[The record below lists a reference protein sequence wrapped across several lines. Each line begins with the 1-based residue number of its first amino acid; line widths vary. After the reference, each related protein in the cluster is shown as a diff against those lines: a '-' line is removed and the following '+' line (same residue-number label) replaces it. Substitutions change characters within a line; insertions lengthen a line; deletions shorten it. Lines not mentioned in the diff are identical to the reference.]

1 MSFHDEVVYQI
12 YPKSFQDTNG
22 DGWGDLAG
30 ITQRLDY
37 LRNLGVRY
45 LWITPFYPSP
55 QRDNGYD
62 VADYCAI
69 DPRYGTMDDFDT
81 LVREAKAR
89 GIGLMLDMVFNH
101 TSTAHAWFQKALA
114 GDKTYQDYYIF
125 RDGGKGVP
133 ITNWVSKF
141 GGTAWEYVPRLDKSY
156 LHLFD
161 VTQADLNWENPA
173 VREELKNV
181 LRFWKARGVEGFRFD
196 VVNLISK
203 GAFEDDATGD
213 GRKYYTDGPH
223 VHEYLQEL
231 VHDAGIDGMVTVG
244 EMSSTSIGS
253 CIRYSNPAEHE
264 LAMTFS
270 FHHLKV
276 DYKDGDKWSLMPP
289 DFHKLKQL
297 FADWQEQMT
306 AGGGWNALFWCN
318 HDQPRI
324 VSRFG
329 DDKTYWKES
338 AKMLAAAIHFL
349 RGTPYIYQGEELG
362 MTNAGFTSINEYRD
376 VESINYHKILRAA
389 GHTEEET
396 LAIIGERSRDN
407 SRTPMQW
414 TAGENADFTTGTPW
428 LAVNANH
435 TAINAEQ
442 EVGDPGSIHAFYKQL
457 VRLRKELP
465 VIAEGGI
472 TFLERENDDVLAYE
486 RTLGEKTL
494 RVLCNLRGTETK
506 TATPLADYRKT
517 TPGTLLGNYPEE
529 PRDTLRPYECLV
541 LTN

>member
-12 YPKSFQDTNG
+12 YPTSFQDTNG

-30 ITQRLDY
+30 ITQHLDY
-37 LRNLGVRY
+37 LADLGVRY
-45 LWITPFYPSP
+45 LWLTPVYPSP

-69 DPRYGTMDDFDT
+69 DPRFGTMDDFDT
-81 LVREAKAR
+81 LVREAKSR
-89 GIGLMLDMVFNH
+89 GMGLMLDMVFNH
-101 TSTAHAWFQKALA
+101 TSTEHTWFQRALA
-114 GDKTYQDYYIF
+114 GDQKYQDYYIF
-125 RDGGKGVP
+125 RDGGKDAP
-133 ITNWVSKF
+133 ITNWQSKF
-141 GGTAWEYVPRLDKSY
+141 GGPAWQYVPELGKSY

-203 GAFEDDATGD
+203 GAFEDDAAGD

-223 VHEYLQEL
+223 VHEYLKEL

-244 EMSSTSIGS
+244 EMSSTAIANCS
-253 CIRYSNPAEHE
+253 RYSKPAEHE

-276 DYKDGDKWSLMPP
+276 DYKNGDKWSLMAP
-289 DFHKLKQL
+289 DFGRLKQL

-324 VSRFG
+324 VSRFC
-329 DDKTYWKES
+329 DDKKYWEAS
-338 AKMLAAAIHFL
+338 AKMLAAAIHFM

-362 MTNAGFTSINEYRD
+362 MTNAGFASIDEYRD
-376 VESINYHKILRAA
+376 VESINYYKILRDA
-389 GHTEEET
+389 GHSEAET
-396 LAIIGERSRDN
+396 LKIIGERSRDN
-407 SRTPMQW
+407 GRMPMQW
-414 TAGENADFTTGTPW
+414 TAGENAGFTTGTPW
-428 LAVNANH
+428 IAVNKNH
-435 TAINAEQ
+435 TAINAER
-442 EVGDPGSIHAFYKQL
+442 EAADPGSIRAFYKQL

-465 VIAEGGI
+465 IIAEGDVR
-472 TFLERENDDVLAYE
+472 FLEPENNDVLAYE
-486 RTLGEKTL
+486 RTLGDKKL

-506 TATPLADYRKT
+506 APLADYRSS
-517 TPGTLLGNYPEE
+517 TPHTLLSNYPGEN
-529 PRDTLRPYECLV
+529 RDALRPYEVVV

>member
-1 MSFHDEVVYQI
+1 MSFHDKVVYQI

-37 LRNLGVRY
+37 LADLGVRY
-45 LWITPFYPSP
+45 LWLTPVYPSP

-69 DPRYGTMDDFDT
+69 DPRFGTMDDFDT

-89 GIGLMLDMVFNH
+89 GMGLMLDMVFNH
-101 TSTAHAWFQKALA
+101 TSTEHKWFQQALA
-114 GDKTYQDYYIF
+114 GDQKYQDYYIF
-125 RDGGKGVP
+125 RDGGKDAP
-133 ITNWVSKF
+133 ITNWQSKF
-141 GGTAWEYVPRLDKSY
+141 GGPAWQYVPELDKSY

-203 GAFEDDATGD
+203 GAFEDDAAGD

-223 VHEYLQEL
+223 VHEYLKEL

-244 EMSSTSIGS
+244 EMSSTSIAN

-289 DFHKLKQL
+289 DFGKLKQL

-306 AGGGWNALFWCN
+306 VGGGWNALFWCN

-329 DDKTYWKES
+329 DDRQYWEAS
-338 AKMLAAAIHFL
+338 AKMLAAAIHFMC
-349 RGTPYIYQGEELG
+349 GTPYIYQGEELG
-362 MTNAGFTSINEYRD
+362 MTNAGFASIDAYRD
-376 VESINYHKILRAA
+376 VESINYYKILRDA
-389 GHTEEET
+389 GHSEAET
-396 LAIIGERSRDN
+396 LQIIGERSRDN
-407 SRTPMQW
+407 GRTPMQW
-414 TAGENADFTTGTPW
+414 TAGENAGFTTGTPW
-428 LAVNANH
+428 IAVNKNY
-435 TAINAEQ
+435 TAINAER
-442 EVGDPGSIHAFYKQL
+442 EAADPSSIHAFYKQL

-465 VIAEGGI
+465 IIAEGDV
-472 TFLERENDDVLAYE
+472 TFLEPENNDILAYE
-486 RTLGEKTL
+486 RTLGDKKL
-494 RVLCNLRGTETK
+494 RVLCNLHGTETK
-506 TATPLADYRKT
+506 APLADYRSS
-517 TPGTLLGNYPEE
+517 TPHMLLSNYPGEN
-529 PRDTLRPYECLV
+529 RDALRPYEVVV

>member
-30 ITQRLDY
+30 ITQHLDY
-37 LRNLGVRY
+37 LADLGVRY
-45 LWITPFYPSP
+45 LWLTPVYPSP

-69 DPRYGTMDDFDT
+69 DPRFGTMDDFDT

-89 GIGLMLDMVFNH
+89 GMGLMLDMVFNH
-101 TSTAHAWFQKALA
+101 TSTEHKWFQQALA
-114 GDKTYQDYYIF
+114 GDQKYQDYYIF
-125 RDGGKGVP
+125 RDGGKDAP
-133 ITNWVSKF
+133 ITNWQSKF
-141 GGTAWEYVPRLDKSY
+141 GGPAWQYVPELDKSY

-203 GAFEDDATGD
+203 GAFEDDAAGD

-223 VHEYLQEL
+223 VHEYLKEL

-244 EMSSTSIGS
+244 EMSSTSIAN
-253 CIRYSNPAEHE
+253 CIRYSKPAEHE

-276 DYKDGDKWSLMPP
+276 DYKNGDKWSLMAP
-289 DFHKLKQL
+289 DFGRLKQL

-324 VSRFG
+324 VSRFC
-329 DDKTYWKES
+329 DDKKYWEAS
-338 AKMLAAAIHFL
+338 AKMLAAAIHFM

-362 MTNAGFTSINEYRD
+362 MTNAGFASIDEYRD
-376 VESINYHKILRAA
+376 VESINYYKILRDA
-389 GHTEEET
+389 GHSEAET
-396 LAIIGERSRDN
+396 LKIIGERSRDN
-407 SRTPMQW
+407 GRMPMQW
-414 TAGENADFTTGTPW
+414 TAGENAGFTTGTPW
-428 LAVNANH
+428 IAVNKNH
-435 TAINAEQ
+435 TAINAER
-442 EVGDPGSIHAFYKQL
+442 EAADPGSIRAFYKQL

-465 VIAEGGI
+465 IIAEGDV
-472 TFLERENDDVLAYE
+472 TFLEPENNDILAYE
-486 RTLGEKTL
+486 RTLGDKKL
-494 RVLCNLRGTETK
+494 RVLCNLHGTETK
-506 TATPLADYRKT
+506 APLADYRSS
-517 TPGTLLGNYPEE
+517 TPHMLLSNYPGEN
-529 PRDTLRPYECLV
+529 RDALRPYEVVV

>member
-37 LRNLGVRY
+37 LADLGVRY
-45 LWITPFYPSP
+45 LWLTPVYPSP

-69 DPRYGTMDDFDT
+69 DPRFGTMDDFDT

-89 GIGLMLDMVFNH
+89 GMGLMLDMVFNH
-101 TSTAHAWFQKALA
+101 TSTEHKWFQRALA
-114 GDKTYQDYYIF
+114 GDQKYQDYYIF
-125 RDGGKGVP
+125 RDGGKDAP
-133 ITNWVSKF
+133 ITNWQSKF
-141 GGTAWEYVPRLDKSY
+141 GGSAWQYVPELGKSY

-161 VTQADLNWENPA
+161 VTQADLNWKNPA

-203 GAFEDDATGD
+203 GAFEDDVTGD

-223 VHEYLQEL
+223 VHEYLKEL

-244 EMSSTSIGS
+244 EMSSTSIAN

-276 DYKDGDKWSLMPP
+276 DYKNGDKWSLMPP
-289 DFHKLKQL
+289 DFGKLKQL

-329 DDKTYWKES
+329 DDKKYWEAS
-338 AKMLAAAIHFL
+338 AKMLAAAIHFM

-362 MTNAGFTSINEYRD
+362 MTNAGFASIDAYRD
-376 VESINYHKILRAA
+376 VESINYYKILRDA
-389 GHTEEET
+389 GHSEEET
-396 LAIIGERSRDN
+396 LQIIGERSRDN

-414 TAGENADFTTGTPW
+414 TAGENAGFTTGTPW
-428 LAVNANH
+428 IAVNKNH
-435 TAINAEQ
+435 KVINAER
-442 EVGDPGSIHAFYKQL
+442 EAADPGSIHAFYKQL

-465 VIAEGGI
+465 IIAEGDV
-472 TFLERENDDVLAYE
+472 TFLEPENDDILAYE
-486 RTLGEKTL
+486 RTLGDKNL

-506 TATPLADYRKT
+506 VPLDDYLSSTPH
-517 TPGTLLGNYPEE
+517 TLLSNYPEE
-529 PRDTLRPYECLV
+529 MRDMLRPYEVIV

>member
-37 LRNLGVRY
+37 LADLGVRY
-45 LWITPFYPSP
+45 LWLTPVYPSP

-69 DPRYGTMDDFDT
+69 DPRFGTMDDFDT

-89 GIGLMLDMVFNH
+89 GMGLMLDMVFNH
-101 TSTAHAWFQKALA
+101 TSTEHKWFQQALA
-114 GDKTYQDYYIF
+114 GDQKYQDYYIF
-125 RDGGKGVP
+125 RDGGKDAP
-133 ITNWVSKF
+133 ITNWQSKF
-141 GGTAWEYVPRLDKSY
+141 GGPAWQYVPELDKSY

-203 GAFEDDATGD
+203 GAFEDDAAGD

-223 VHEYLQEL
+223 VHEYLKEL

-244 EMSSTSIGS
+244 EMSSTSIAN
-253 CIRYSNPAEHE
+253 CIRYSKPAEHE

-276 DYKDGDKWSLMPP
+276 DYKNGDKWSLMPP
-289 DFHKLKQL
+289 DFGKLKQL

-329 DDKTYWKES
+329 DDKKYWEAS
-338 AKMLAAAIHFL
+338 AKMLAAAIHFM

-362 MTNAGFTSINEYRD
+362 MTNAGFASIDEYRD
-376 VESINYHKILRAA
+376 VESINYYKILRDA
-389 GHTEEET
+389 GHSEAET
-396 LAIIGERSRDN
+396 LKIIGERSRDN
-407 SRTPMQW
+407 GRMPMQW
-414 TAGENADFTTGTPW
+414 TAGENAGFTTGTPW
-428 LAVNANH
+428 IAVNKNH
-435 TAINAEQ
+435 TAINAER
-442 EVGDPGSIHAFYKQL
+442 EAADPGSICAFYKQL

-465 VIAEGGI
+465 IIAEGDVR
-472 TFLERENDDVLAYE
+472 FLEPENNDVLAYE
-486 RTLGEKTL
+486 RTLGDKKL

-506 TATPLADYRKT
+506 APLADYRSS
-517 TPGTLLGNYPEE
+517 TPHTLLSNYPGEN
-529 PRDTLRPYECLV
+529 RDALRPYEVVV

>member
-30 ITQRLDY
+30 ITQHLDY
-37 LRNLGVRY
+37 LADLGVRY
-45 LWITPFYPSP
+45 LWLTPVYPSP

-69 DPRYGTMDDFDT
+69 DPRFGTMDDFDT
-81 LVREAKAR
+81 LVREAKSR
-89 GIGLMLDMVFNH
+89 GMGLMLDMVFNH
-101 TSTAHAWFQKALA
+101 TSTEHTWFQRALA
-114 GDKTYQDYYIF
+114 GDQKYQDYYIF
-125 RDGGKGVP
+125 RDGGKDAP
-133 ITNWVSKF
+133 ITNWQSKF
-141 GGTAWEYVPRLDKSY
+141 GGPAWQYVPELGKSY

-203 GAFEDDATGD
+203 GAFEDDAAGD

-223 VHEYLQEL
+223 VHEYLKEL

-244 EMSSTSIGS
+244 EMSSTSIAN
-253 CIRYSNPAEHE
+253 CIRYSKPAEHE

-276 DYKDGDKWSLMPP
+276 DYKNGDKWSLMAP
-289 DFHKLKQL
+289 DFGRLKQL

-329 DDKTYWKES
+329 DDKKYWEAS
-338 AKMLAAAIHFL
+338 AKMLAAAIHFM

-362 MTNAGFTSINEYRD
+362 MTNAGFASIDEYRD
-376 VESINYHKILRAA
+376 VESINYYKILRDA
-389 GHTEEET
+389 GHSEAET
-396 LAIIGERSRDN
+396 LKIIGERSRDN
-407 SRTPMQW
+407 GRMPMQW
-414 TAGENADFTTGTPW
+414 TAGENAGFTTGTPW
-428 LAVNANH
+428 IAVNKNH
-435 TAINAEQ
+435 TAINAER
-442 EVGDPGSIHAFYKQL
+442 EAADPGSIRAFYKQL
-457 VRLRKELP
+457 VRLRKKLP
-465 VIAEGGI
+465 IIAEGDVR
-472 TFLERENDDVLAYE
+472 FLEPENNDVLAYE
-486 RTLGEKTL
+486 RTLGDKKL

-506 TATPLADYRKT
+506 APLADYRSS
-517 TPGTLLGNYPEE
+517 TPHTLLSNYPGEN
-529 PRDTLRPYECLV
+529 RDALRPYEVVV